1 MELIFNLITLI
12 KELNE
17 HVNDYKCDDQMIDSV
32 LRKITNIN
40 PQLENFSSNL
50 EDPVIN
56 ANCKEL
62 FEIIIKIKSN
72 IKEYNSKSKFR
83 KFVNIRD
90 LKKSIEEFDKDIN
103 CIFRNLKLNTI
114 IDSSKTITNLK
125 NHIEDDVQINK
136 ELLDMKRNSIK
147 LKKDSISEI
156 EHINDK
162 IRILQ
167 NKIDNL
173 QSIKNV
179 DVSDLF
185 NNVYEF
191 EDKYNLS
198 LNNLNDNI
206 VKMQNT
212 IINLKEKLQY
222 LKNFEDIY
230 NKIEDQNKKIKYQ
243 DSFKKYFLN
252 FIIEQFFYY
261 FFFILFYIISSWSIN
276 DKIYT

>member
-40 PQLENFSSNL
+40 PQLENLSYNL
-50 EDPVIN
+50 EDPIISS
-56 ANCKEL
+56 NCKEL

-103 CIFRNLKLNTI
+103 SIFRNLKLSTI

-179 DVSDLF
+179 DISELF

-206 VKMQNT
+206 VNMQNA

-252 FIIEQFFYY
+252 FIIEQLFYY
-261 FFFILFYIISSWSIN
+261 FFFILFYIISCWSIDN
-276 DKIYT
+276 RIYT

>member
-17 HVNDYKCDDQMIDSV
+17 HVNDYKCDDEMIDSV

-40 PQLENFSSNL
+40 PQLENLSSNL
-50 EDPVIN
+50 QDPVIGI
-56 ANCKEL
+56 NCKEL
-62 FEIIIKIKSN
+62 FEIIIKIKSS
-72 IKEYNSKSKFR
+72 IKEYRSKNKFR
-83 KFVNIRD
+83 KFVNIRE

-103 CIFRNLKLNTI
+103 CIYRNLKLSTI
-114 IDSSKTITNLK
+114 IDSSKTMNNLK

-136 ELLDMKRNSIK
+136 EILDMKRNSIR
-147 LKKDSISEI
+147 LKKDSLSEI

-179 DVSDLF
+179 DVSELF

-198 LNNLNDNI
+198 LNNLNNNI
-206 VKMQNT
+206 VKMENT
-212 IINLKEKLQY
+212 ILNLKEKIQY
-222 LKNFEDIY
+222 LKKFEEIHDQ
-230 NKIEDQNKKIKYQ
+230 IEEQNKKITYQ
-243 DSFKKYFLN
+243 DSFKKYFITFLIEQCLYYLF
-252 FIIEQFFYY
+252 FIIFYSVSIFFM
-261 FFFILFYIISSWSIN
+261 
-276 DKIYT
+276 DQRIYT

>member
-40 PQLENFSSNL
+40 PQLENLSSNL
-50 EDPVIN
+50 EDPIISS
-56 ANCKEL
+56 NCKEL

-103 CIFRNLKLNTI
+103 SIFRNLKLSTI

-156 EHINDK
+156 EHINEK

-179 DVSDLF
+179 DISELF

-206 VKMQNT
+206 VKMRNS

-252 FIIEQFFYY
+252 FIIEQLFYY
-261 FFFILFYIISSWSIN
+261 FFFILFYIISCWSIDN
-276 DKIYT
+276 KIYT

>member
-40 PQLENFSSNL
+40 PQLENLSYNL
-50 EDPVIN
+50 EDPIISS
-56 ANCKEL
+56 NCKEL

-103 CIFRNLKLNTI
+103 SIFRNLKLSTI

-156 EHINDK
+156 EHINEK

-179 DVSDLF
+179 DISELF

-206 VKMQNT
+206 VKMQNA

-243 DSFKKYFLN
+243 YSFKKYFFN
-252 FIIEQFFYY
+252 FIIEQLFYY
-261 FFFILFYIISSWSIN
+261 FFFILFYIVSCWSIDN
-276 DKIYT
+276 RIYT

>member
-40 PQLENFSSNL
+40 PQLENLSYNL
-50 EDPVIN
+50 EDPIISS
-56 ANCKEL
+56 NCKEL

-103 CIFRNLKLNTI
+103 SIFRNLKLSTI

-147 LKKDSISEI
+147 LKKI
-156 EHINDK
+156 
-162 IRILQ
+162 
-167 NKIDNL
+167 
-173 QSIKNV
+173 
-179 DVSDLF
+179 
-185 NNVYEF
+185 
-191 EDKYNLS
+191 
-198 LNNLNDNI
+198 
-206 VKMQNT
+206 
-212 IINLKEKLQY
+212 QY
-222 LKNFEDIY
+222 LKLNILTIKLEFY
-230 NKIEDQNKKIKYQ
+230 KIK
-243 DSFKKYFLN
+243 L
-252 FIIEQFFYY
+252 IICNQ
-261 FFFILFYIISSWSIN
+261 
-276 DKIYT
+276 